1 MTTPVPPKTIVVGV
15 TAEPSGKRFGNQF
28 LRRLLGQPSTLIA
41 FGWLAVVVICAIFA
55 SWLAPFDP
63 LENNFDPAAMLQGPS
78 AEHWLGTDDN
88 GRDVLSRM
96 IFGARI
102 ALLVGIGSVLIAML
116 IGVPIGLLLGY
127 RGGWWDRLGT
137 RFVDILDALPGLLVA
152 IAVIAILG
160 RGLGALMLAIGLVFA
175 MNFARM
181 SRAITLAERSKLYI
195 DAAKVSGIGEFV
207 IVFRQIL
214 PNLVGP
220 LVIQGAILTGS
231 AIIIESMLS
240 FLGLGL
246 QSTVPSWGGL
256 LGVAAGKLAV
266 HPFLAIPP
274 GIAIVL
280 TVLSFNLIGDGINDA
295 LAGKKRKRVKP
306 VKRAR
311 ADQRAAAVA
320 SAAAPVN
327 QVGGADAARPA
338 LEIAGLDIVLG
349 GAKDQVT
356 LVHDVNLTIA
366 RGEIVGLLGESGSG
380 KSTLARAIL
389 GLMQPGI
396 GIAKGQILL
405 DGVDIAGLG
414 EKDLRDI
421 RGTRLAA
428 VFQDPMASLS
438 PVHTVGKQIV
448 ETLRSHERMTKKQA
462 LAEAARLLERVGVA
476 NAHTR
481 LNDYPHQFSGGM
493 AQRVAIAIAIASWP
507 EIIIADEATSALDVT
522 IQAQVLDLL
531 LELRDEFGLS
541 ILFIT
546 HGLGVAAEACDR
558 VVVMYRGEIV
568 EDSEVHELF
577 DAPQH
582 PYTERL
588 LAANPALHEPRTAGG
603 RPAGDET
610 PRVEEMLEGGEAESL
625 GAGACIGTGT
635 AGSAPLLSVRDLAL
649 EYGGTG
655 FGAKPKRVVEGV
667 GFDIAAGET
676 LGLVGESGS
685 GKSTTGRAILR
696 LLPIADGTV
705 EFEGTDITSF
715 GRHTPL
721 SYRRDVQAVFQDPS
735 MSLNPR
741 QPVAYSLTAALARH
755 GIGNRAERE
764 HLAETAFDQVGLTAD
779 HLRRYPS
786 ELSGGQQQRV
796 AIARALVLRPKLVVC
811 DEAVSALDLL
821 TQQQIIELLAE
832 LQHETGMSY
841 LFIAH
846 DLGLVR
852 NICDRIAV
860 MRSGRL
866 VELAA
871 TEQLFH
877 NPLHPYTKRLLG
889 ATPADHPA
897 GREERRRVRVG
908 FARAHAEGQVPL
920 P

>member
-522 IQAQVLDLL
+522 TQAQVLDLL
-531 LELRDEFGLS
+531 LDLRDEFGLT

-577 DAPQH
+577 ESPKHA
-582 PYTERL
+582 YTERL
-588 LAANPALHEPRTAGG
+588 LSANPALHRASPEATGARGDALRDEALDAAAAPR
-603 RPAGDET
+603 
-610 PRVEEMLEGGEAESL
+610 
-625 GAGACIGTGT
+625 GAGT
-635 AGSAPLLSVRDLAL
+635 PLLSVRDLSLDYGTPGAL
-649 EYGGTG
+649 SSKT
-655 FGAKPKRVVEGV
+655 KRVVEGV
-667 GFDIAAGET
+667 SFDIAAGET

-696 LLPIADGTV
+696 LLPIAEGSV
-705 EFEGTDITSF
+705 QFEGTDITSF
-715 GRHTPL
+715 GRNTPL
-721 SYRRDVQAVFQDPS
+721 SYRSEVQAVFQDPS

-741 QPVAYSLTAALARH
+741 HPVSYALTAALARH
-755 GIGNRAERE
+755 GVDSRSERE
-764 HLAETAFDQVGLTAD
+764 RLAREAFDQVGLQRA
-779 HLRRYPS
+779 HLDRYPT

-821 TQQQIIELLAE
+821 TQQQIIELLAQ

-866 VELAA
+866 VELAE
-871 TEQLFH
+871 TERLFRD
-877 NPLHPYTKRLLG
+877 PQHPYTKRLLG
-889 ATPADHPA
+889 MTPADTPV
-897 GREERRRVRVG
+897 GREERRRTRRA
-908 FARAHAEGQVPL
+908 FESAHAQGQIPVP
-920 P
+920 